1 MPKISLGVPRLPWPK
16 KGDEPFR
23 SSADAKS
30 EARLDMVHRSLY
42 SYALA
47 YKEAADRLVNC
58 ALGRR
63 AVHLD
68 LAVLPVMFLY
78 RHYLELALKN
88 IICRGRRC
96 GLEEAGISHT
106 HDLSRLW
113 RGARSVLEELWPG
126 QSRIELAAVENCVF
140 EFHQHDESSEES
152 RYPVSREKGEK
163 RETLRSL
170 TRVDIRNLKRVM
182 AGVAVFLDGCADA
195 IDDMNSDSQ

>member
-68 LAVLPVMFLY
+68 LAVLPGNVLVSPLF
-78 RHYLELALKN
+78 RVGAQEHN
-88 IICRGRRC
+88 
-96 GLEEAGISHT
+96 
-106 HDLSRLW
+106 LSRSKM
-113 RGARSVLEELWPG
+113 RSRRSWYFPHT
-126 QSRIELAAVENCVF
+126 R
-140 EFHQHDESSEES
+140 
-152 RYPVSREKGEK
+152 PVSTLEGRSFCFGRALAWAISNRIGCSGE
-163 RETLRSL
+163 LR
-170 TRVDIRNLKRVM
+170 V
-182 AGVAVFLDGCADA
+182 
-195 IDDMNSDSQ
+195 